1 MEFLHSFR
9 IQYSSH
15 FFREENALLFVENRF
30 VFSHHSH
37 LDKNKFPF
45 KFLSIDSIRN
55 WELIIIK
62 KFDSI
67 FVYFFFQERINEEYK
82 DSSPH
87 NAETVICFD
96 IHHDQWIFDEYQQT
110 CGRQYFILP
119 AVSKIDLVCNV
130 DVT

>member
-1 MEFLHSFR
+1 MEINTVEFLHSFR

-67 FVYFFFQERINEEYK
+67 FVYFFFKNELMRNIKIPHRIMQRLLSVLTSIMINEY
-82 DSSPH
+82 SM
-87 NAETVICFD
+87 NI
-96 IHHDQWIFDEYQQT
+96 
-110 CGRQYFILP
+110 
-119 AVSKIDLVCNV
+119 SKRV
-130 DVT
+130 DDNTSFCPLFRKLI